1 MSAVDDRVPARPG
14 GGKAKR
20 ASPPSV
26 RLLDLGM
33 VRGGASLV
41 AGVVRAAPRG
51 AGFRVGSALLAGFV
65 LAAACAPAIAPYDPS
80 AFIGR
85 PLAPPSGQHWLG
97 TNDAGQDVLSEV
109 LFGARASLTVSL
121 VAAALSLGVAALV
134 GALAG
139 FLGGWPDAL
148 AQRTTDVFLATP
160 NLPLM
165 ILLAAYLPP
174 SLPNTTLVIALLGWP
189 ITARVV
195 RAQVLTIRTRE
206 YVLAAQALG
215 APTPRILSGHVLP
228 ALTPI
233 LTASFVALAAR
244 ATALEAGLAFLGL
257 GDPIAK
263 SWGTVMRAALS
274 FTGIFFTAHWLWWL
288 APAAACVSL
297 LVLAI
302 TLIGA
307 GLEERFDPQLSASA
321 RRARD

>member
-1 MSAVDDRVPARPG
+1 MSATEDSVKAQPATEDPGQGPRPS
-14 GGKAKR
+14 AF
-20 ASPPSV
+20 
-26 RLLDLGM
+26 LLVWQTARD
-33 VRGGASLV
+33 AV
-41 AGVVRAAPRG
+41 ALIPGSMLAAPRSASFLVG
-51 AGFRVGSALLAGFV
+51 AALLVGFV
-65 LAAACAPAIAPYDPS
+65 LAATLAPAIAPYNPS

-85 PLAPPSGQHWLG
+85 PLALPSSQHWLG
-97 TNDAGQDVLSEV
+97 TNDAGQDILSEL

-121 VAAALSLGVAALV
+121 ASAALSLCLAALV

-139 FLGGWPDAL
+139 YLGGWTDAF
-148 AQRTTDVFLATP
+148 AQRATDIFLATP

-165 ILLAAYLPP
+165 ILLAAYLTP
-174 SLPNTTLVIALLGWP
+174 SLPNTILVIALLGWP
-189 ITARVV
+189 ITARAV
-195 RAQVLTIRTRE
+195 RAQALTIRTRD
-206 YVLAAQALG
+206 YVLAAEALG
-215 APTPRILSGHVLP
+215 APTSRIVVRHVLP

-244 ATALEAGLAFLGL
+244 AASLEAGLAFLGL

-274 FTGIFFTAHWLWWL
+274 FTGIFFTSHWLWWL

-307 GLEERFDPQLSASA
+307 GLEERFDPRLAAS
-321 RRARD
+321 RRRTHA